1 MGWLLVALGSPSLRV
16 EVSSALLL
24 LTPIGALV
32 LAAAVLAQMP
42 SALQVFGCTL
52 ILGSAYLITA
62 GRSGGG
68 PNQADTVRYSVDG
81 APERPGSTT

>member
-1 MGWLLVALGSPSLRV
+1 MLGSLLVALGSPSLRV

-42 SALQVFGCTL
+42 SLLQVVGCIL
-52 ILGSAYLITA
+52 ILGSAYFITV

-68 PNQADTVRYSVDG
+68 PQ
-81 APERPGSTT
+81 